1 MSLHQFFSIL
11 LARRRLAGLILFA
24 TLALALAWI
33 ALRPTYYTARAP
45 VLVDVRTDPTG
56 ASAIQGMV
64 APSFMATQIDIVRS
78 DRVAQRV
85 VEMLRID
92 KQPGEM
98 DRWQDATSGK
108 GSPQAWFARELQ
120 TDLDVKPARESN
132 IINISWKGTSPA
144 QAALVANAF
153 AQAYLD
159 TSLELKTDP
168 ARGYA
173 AWFEDQV
180 KAARQ
185 NLANA
190 QAKLSAFQERTGI
203 VSADEK
209 VVDYETARLNEL
221 SSALTVVQAQTTES
235 QGKRAAGGR
244 DTVAEVMQSPL
255 INTLRADIA
264 KLEAKVQEGGAYL
277 GANHPQM
284 QRMQAEL
291 GSLRG
296 RLASETSRITTSVDT
311 SYQVGKS
318 RERELL
324 AALGAQKARVIALN
338 KQRGELSLLQRDVE
352 SAQKAFETV
361 SASASQSRLQS
372 LTNQTNVMRLAPAV
386 EPIEASGPTK
396 KQALLVAGIAGL
408 LLAISGAVLAE
419 LMNRRVRS
427 VEDMTMI
434 AQLQV
439 LATVP
444 GTSAQSVLMPLRLP
458 STTRRLALAGR
469 RSLA

>member
-1 MSLHQFFSIL
+1 MSLYQFFSIL

-24 TLALALAWI
+24 SLALATAWI
-33 ALRPTYYTARAP
+33 LLRPTYYTARAP

-56 ASAIQGMV
+56 AAAIQGMV

-92 KQPGEM
+92 KQPGELE
-98 DRWQDATSGK
+98 RWQDATGGK

-120 TDLDVKPARESN
+120 ESLDVKPARESN

-144 QAALVANAF
+144 DAARVANAF

-173 AWFEDQV
+173 SWFEDQV

-185 NLANA
+185 NLASA
-190 QAKLSAFQERTGI
+190 QARLSAFQERTGI
-203 VSADEK
+203 VSADER
-209 VVDYETARLNEL
+209 VDYETARLSEL
-221 SSALTVVQAQTTES
+221 SSQLTTVQAQTTES

-264 KLEAKVQEGGAYL
+264 KLEGKVQEGGAYL

-291 GSLRG
+291 GALRS
-296 RLASETSRITTSVDT
+296 RLASETARITTSVDT

-338 KQRGELSLLQRDVE
+338 RQRGELSLLQRDVD

-386 EPIEASGPTK
+386 EPMEASGPGK
-396 KQALLVAGIAGL
+396 KQVLLVAALAGM
-408 LLAISGAVLAE
+408 LLAVSGALLAE
-419 LMNRRVRS
+419 LINRRVRS
-427 VEDMTMI
+427 VEDLTMVT
-434 AQLQV
+434 QLPI
-439 LATVP
+439 LGTLP
-444 GTSAQSVLMPLRLP
+444 GTSARPVPAPLRLP
-458 STTRRLALAGR
+458 VTPRRLALAGR

>member
-1 MSLHQFFSIL
+1 MSLHQLFTILRARRFLAMMIL
-11 LARRRLAGLILFA
+11 LA

-33 ALRPTYYTARAP
+33 VVKPAHYTARAP
-45 VLVDVRTDPTG
+45 VLVDVRADPVGTP
-56 ASAIQGMV
+56 AVQALLAQ
-64 APSFMATQIDIVRS
+64 SFMATQIDIVRS

-85 VEMLRID
+85 VEMLKID
-92 KQPGEM
+92 KDPGEIE
-98 DRWQDATSGK
+98 RWRDATQGK
-108 GSPQAWFARELQ
+108 GSAQAWFARELQ
-120 TDLDVKPARESN
+120 TSLDVKPARESN
-132 IINISWKGTSPA
+132 IINISWKGKTPA
-144 QAALVANAF
+144 EAARVANAF

-173 AWFEDQV
+173 SWFEEQV

-185 NLANA
+185 NLAAA

-221 SSALTVVQAQTTES
+221 SSQLTTVQGQTNES
-235 QGKRAAGGR
+235 QGKRITGGR

-255 INTLRADIA
+255 VNGLRGDIA
-264 KLEAKVQEGGAYL
+264 KLESKVQEASAYMGAR
-277 GANHPQM
+277 HPQM

-291 GSLRG
+291 ASLRE
-296 RLASETSRITTSVDT
+296 RLATETSRITTSVDT

-318 RERELL
+318 RERELA
-324 AALGAQKARVIALN
+324 AALAAQKARVIVLN
-338 KQRGELSLLQRDVE
+338 KERGELSLLQRDVD

-372 LTNQTNVMRLAPAV
+372 LTNQTNVMRLAPAI
-386 EPIEASGPTK
+386 EPLDPSGLTA
-396 KQALLVAGIAGL
+396 KQTLLVAAVAGM
-408 LLAISGAVLAE
+408 LLAFAAALLAE

-427 VEDMTMI
+427 IEDLTMVT
-434 AQLQV
+434 QLPI
-439 LATVP
+439 LATLP
-444 GTSAQSVLMPLRLP
+444 ATRASMAMPLRLP
-458 STTRRLALAGR
+458 SPRRLALAAR
-469 RSLA
+469 RSIA

>member
-11 LARRRLAGLILFA
+11 RARRLLVGMIMLA
-24 TLALALAWI
+24 TLALAFVWI
-33 ALRPTYYTARAP
+33 VVRPTAYTARAP
-45 VLVDVRTDPTG
+45 VLVDVRTDPVGG
-56 ASAIQGMV
+56 AGGMQGLI

-85 VEMLRID
+85 VEMLGID
-92 KQPGEM
+92 KQPGEIE
-98 DRWQDATSGK
+98 RWREATEGK
-108 GSPQAWFARELQ
+108 GSPRAWFAREIQ
-120 TDLDVKPARESN
+120 SSLDVTPARESN
-132 IINISWKGTSPA
+132 IINISWKGSSPA
-144 QAALVANAF
+144 EAAQVANAF

-173 AWFEDQV
+173 VWFEDQV

-203 VSADEK
+203 VSSDER
-209 VVDYETARLNEL
+209 VDHETARLNEL
-221 SSALTVVQAQTTES
+221 SSQLTTVQGQTTES
-235 QGKRAAGGR
+235 LGKRGAGR
-244 DTVAEVMQSPL
+244 DTVAEIMQSPL
-255 INTLRADIA
+255 INNLRADIA
-264 KLEAKVQEGGAYL
+264 KLEGKVQEGAAYL

-291 GSLRG
+291 GSLRS
-296 RLASETSRITTSVDT
+296 RLASETARITTSVDT
-311 SYQVGKS
+311 SYEVGKS

-324 AALGAQKARVIALN
+324 GALTAQKARVIALN
-338 KQRGELSLLQRDVE
+338 KQRGELSLLQRDVD

-386 EPIEASGPTK
+386 EPLEASGPSA
-396 KQALLVAGIAGL
+396 KQAMLVAAAAGM
-408 LLAISGAVLAE
+408 LLAVAGALLAE
-419 LMNRRVRS
+419 LINRRVRS
-427 VEDMTMI
+427 IEDLTMVT
-434 AQLQV
+434 QLPI

-444 GTSAQSVLMPLRLP
+444 GTAVAMMPLRLP
-458 STTRRLALAGR
+458 NTPRRLALAAR
-469 RSLA
+469 RSIA

>member
-11 LARRRLAGLILFA
+11 LARRRLAGLILLA
-24 TLALALAWI
+24 TLALAVAWI

-56 ASAIQGMV
+56 ASVIQGMV

-98 DRWQDATSGK
+98 ERWRDATDGK

-132 IINISWKGTSPA
+132 IINVSWKGTSPA

-190 QAKLSAFQERTGI
+190 QAKLSAYQERTGI
-203 VSADEK
+203 VSTDER

-235 QGKRAAGGR
+235 QGKRAAGG
-244 DTVAEVMQSPL
+244 DTVVEVMQSPL

-264 KLEAKVQEGGAYL
+264 KLEAKVQEGAAYL

-386 EPIEASGPTK
+386 EPMEASGPTK
-396 KQALLVAGIAGL
+396 KQALLIAGIAGM
-408 LLAISGAVLAE
+408 LLAVAGAVLAE

-427 VEDMTMI
+427 VEDMAMI
-434 AQLQV
+434 TQLPI
-439 LATVP
+439 LATIP
-444 GTSAQSVLMPLRLP
+444 GTSADSVLVPLRLP
-458 STTRRLALAGR
+458 LASRRLALADR

>member
-1 MSLHQFFSIL
+1 MSLHQFLSIL
-11 LARRRLAGLILFA
+11 RARRFLAGMIMLA
-24 TLALALAWI
+24 TLVLALGYVL
-33 ALRPTYYTARAP
+33 LRPTYYTARAP

-56 ASAIQGMV
+56 AAAVQGSIW
-64 APSFMATQIDIVRS
+64 PSFMATQIDIVRS

-85 VEMLRID
+85 VEILRLD
-92 KQPGEM
+92 KQPEEVQ
-98 DRWQDATSGK
+98 RWRDATGGK
-108 GSPQAWFARELQ
+108 GSLQAWLARQLQ
-120 TDLDVKPARESN
+120 EALDVKPARESN
-132 IINISWKGTSPA
+132 IINISWKGATPA
-144 QAALVANAF
+144 EAARVANAF

-173 AWFEDQV
+173 SWFEDQV
-180 KAARQ
+180 RTARQ
-185 NLANA
+185 NLAAA
-190 QAKLSAFQERTGI
+190 QAKLSSFQERTGI
-203 VSADEK
+203 ISTDER

-221 SSALTVVQAQTTES
+221 SSQLTTVQAQTTES
-235 QGKRAAGGR
+235 QGKRGAGR

-255 INTLRADIA
+255 INGLRSDIA
-264 KLEAKVQEGGAYL
+264 RLEGKVQEGAAYL
-277 GANHPQM
+277 GASHPQM

-291 GSLRG
+291 SALRA
-296 RLASETSRITTSVDT
+296 RLASETSRINTSVDT

-324 AALGAQKARVIALN
+324 AALNAQKARVIALN

-352 SAQKAFETV
+352 AAQKAFETV

-386 EPIEASGPTK
+386 EPIDASGVRK
-396 KQALLVAGIAGL
+396 MHALLLAAAAGL
-408 LLAISGAVLAE
+408 LLAIAGALLAE
-419 LMNRRVRS
+419 LINRRVRS
-427 VEDMTMI
+427 VEDLGMI
-434 AQLQV
+434 TQLPI

-444 GTSAQSVLMPLRLP
+444 GANRSVLRPLRLTGT
-458 STTRRLALAGR
+458 SRRLALAGR

>member
-98 DRWQDATSGK
+98 DRWRDATKGK

-434 AQLQV
+434 AQLPV

>member
-11 LARRRLAGLILFA
+11 LARRRLAGLILLA
-24 TLALALAWI
+24 TLALAVVWI
-33 ALRPTYYTARAP
+33 VLRPTYYTARAP

-92 KQPGEM
+92 KEPAEM
-98 DRWQDATSGK
+98 ERWRDATDGK

-120 TDLDVKPARESN
+120 EGLDVKPARESN
-132 IINISWKGTSPA
+132 IINISYKATS
-144 QAALVANAF
+144 AADAAKVANAF

-180 KAARQ
+180 RAARQ

-190 QAKLSAFQERTGI
+190 QARLSAFQERTGI
-203 VSADEK
+203 VSADER
-209 VVDYETARLNEL
+209 VDHETARLNEL
-221 SSALTVVQAQTTES
+221 SSQLTVVQAQTTES
-235 QGKRAAGGR
+235 QGKRSAGGR

-264 KLEAKVQEGGAYL
+264 KLEGKVQEGAAYL
-277 GANHPQM
+277 GTKHPQM

-291 GSLRG
+291 GALRS

-324 AALGAQKARVIALN
+324 AALAAQKARVIALN
-338 KQRGELSLLQRDVE
+338 KNRGELSLLQRDVD

-386 EPIEASGPTK
+386 EPTNASGPSK
-396 KQALLVAGIAGL
+396 KQALLVAAIAGML
-408 LLAISGAVLAE
+408 LGVAGALLAE
-419 LMNRRVRS
+419 LINRRVRS
-427 VEDMTMI
+427 VEDLSMI
-434 AQLQV
+434 TQLPI

-444 GTSAQSVLMPLRLP
+444 GTTARTVLVPLRLP
-458 STTRRLALAGR
+458 SASRRLALTGR

>member
-11 LARRRLAGLILFA
+11 FARRFLAAMIMLS

-33 ALRPTYYTARAP
+33 VLRPTHYTARAP

-56 ASAIQGMV
+56 ASALQGMI
-64 APSFMATQIDIVRS
+64 APSFMATQIDIVKS

-85 VEMLRID
+85 VEMLRVD
-92 KQPGEM
+92 KQPDEIQ
-98 DRWQDATSGK
+98 RWRDATQGK
-108 GSPQAWFARELQ
+108 GSPQAWFAHELQ
-120 TDLDVKPARESN
+120 ADLDVKPARESN
-132 IINISWKGTSPA
+132 IINISWKGRTAA
-144 QAALVANAF
+144 QAARVANAF

-173 AWFEDQV
+173 VWFEEQV

-190 QAKLSAFQERTGI
+190 QSKLSAFQERTGI
-203 VSADEK
+203 VSSDEK
-209 VVDYETARLNEL
+209 VDYETARLNEL
-221 SSALTVVQAQTTES
+221 SSQLTTVQGQTTES
-235 QGKRAAGGR
+235 HGKRNAGR

-255 INTLRADIA
+255 INGLRADIA
-264 KLEAKVQEGGAYL
+264 RLEAKVHEGGAYL

-291 GSLRG
+291 GALRS

-311 SYQVGKS
+311 SYEVGKS
-318 RERELL
+318 RERELF
-324 AALGAQKARVIALN
+324 AAVTAQKARVIALN
-338 KQRGELSLLQRDVE
+338 KQRGELGLLQRDVD

-372 LTNQTNVMRLAPAV
+372 LTNQTNVMRLAPAI
-386 EPIEASGPTK
+386 EPLEASGPSG
-396 KQALLVAGIAGL
+396 KQALLVAAAAGM
-408 LLAISGAVLAE
+408 LLAVAGALLAE
-419 LMNRRVRS
+419 LVNRRVRT
-427 VEDMTMI
+427 VEDLTTI
-434 AQLQV
+434 TQLPL

-444 GTSAQSVLMPLRLP
+444 GDSSVMLPLRLP
-458 STTRRLALAGR
+458 GASRPLALAAR
-469 RSLA
+469 RSAA

>member
-11 LARRRLAGLILFA
+11 RARRFLAGMILLA
-24 TLALALAWI
+24 TLALALAWVVV
-33 ALRPTYYTARAP
+33 RPTHYTARAP
-45 VLVDVRTDPTG
+45 VLVDVRTDPVAG
-56 ASAIQGMV
+56 SGVQGLI

-85 VEMLRID
+85 VEMLKID
-92 KQPGEM
+92 KDPKELE
-98 DRWQDATSGK
+98 RWRDATGGK
-108 GSPQAWFARELQ
+108 GSAQAWFAHELQ
-120 TDLDVKPARESN
+120 TGLEVKPARESN
-132 IINISWKGTSPA
+132 IINVSWKGRT
-144 QAALVANAF
+144 AADAARVANAF

-173 AWFEDQV
+173 VWFEDQV

-190 QAKLSAFQERTGI
+190 QAKLSSFQARTGI
-203 VSADEK
+203 VSADERA
-209 VVDYETARLNEL
+209 DYETARLNDL
-221 SSALTVVQAQTTES
+221 SAQLTTVQAQTTES
-235 QGKRAAGGR
+235 SGKRAAGG
-244 DTVAEVMQSPL
+244 TVADIMQSPL
-255 INTLRADIA
+255 INGLRGDIA
-264 KLEAKVQEGGAYL
+264 KLESKVQEGSAYL

-291 GSLRG
+291 ASLRS
-296 RLASETSRITTSVDT
+296 RLATETSRITTSVDT

-324 AALGAQKARVIALN
+324 AALAAQRDKVIALN
-338 KQRGELSLLQRDVE
+338 RQRGELSLLQRDVD

-386 EPIEASGPTK
+386 EPVDPSGPTAT
-396 KQALLVAGIAGL
+396 QALLIAAVAGM
-408 LLAISGAVLAE
+408 LLAIAGALLAE
-419 LMNRRVRS
+419 LINRRVRS
-427 VEDMTMI
+427 LEDLTLVT
-434 AQLQV
+434 QLPI
-439 LATVP
+439 LASIP
-444 GTSAQSVLMPLRLP
+444 GNAAAVMPVQLRLP
-458 STTRRLALAGR
+458 SPRRLALAGQ
-469 RSLA
+469 RSVA

>member
-11 LARRRLAGLILFA
+11 FARRRLAGVILFT
-24 TLALALAWI
+24 TLALALTWI
-33 ALRPTYYTARAP
+33 VVRPTYYTARAP

-56 ASAIQGMV
+56 AAAIQGMV

-98 DRWQDATSGK
+98 DRWREATRGK

-120 TDLDVKPARESN
+120 EDLDVKPARESN
-132 IINISWKGTSPA
+132 IINISFKGTSPA
-144 QAALVANAF
+144 EAARIANAF

-185 NLANA
+185 KLAAA
-190 QAKLSAFQERTGI
+190 QAKLSVFQERTGI
-203 VSADEK
+203 VSADER
-209 VVDYETARLNEL
+209 VDYETARLNEL
-221 SSALTVVQAQTTES
+221 SSALTEVQAQTTEA

-255 INTLRADIA
+255 INALRGDIA
-264 KLEAKVQEGGAYL
+264 KLEGKVQEGGAYL

-284 QRMQAEL
+284 QRMRAEL
-291 GSLRG
+291 NALRS

-311 SYQVGKS
+311 SYRVGKS

-338 KQRGELSLLQRDVE
+338 KHRGELSLLQRDVE

-386 EPIEASGPTK
+386 EPLEASGPTT
-396 KQALLVAGIAGL
+396 KQALLVAGMAGL
-408 LLAISGAVLAE
+408 LLAMAGALLAE
-419 LMNRRVRS
+419 LLNRRVRS
-427 VEDMTMI
+427 VEDLTMVT
-434 AQLQV
+434 QV
-439 LATVP
+439 PILATVT
-444 GTSAQSVLMPLRLP
+444 GNAAETILMPSRLP
-458 STTRRLALAGR
+458 WAPRRLALAGR

>member
-11 LARRRLAGLILFA
+11 RARRFLAGMILLA

-33 ALRPTYYTARAP
+33 VVRPTHYTARAP
-45 VLVDVRTDPTG
+45 VLVDVRTDPVAG
-56 ASAIQGMV
+56 SSVQGLI

-78 DRVAQRV
+78 ERVAQRV
-85 VEMLRID
+85 VEMLKID
-92 KQPGEM
+92 KDPKELE
-98 DRWQDATSGK
+98 RWRDATGGK
-108 GSPQAWFARELQ
+108 GSAQAWFAHELQ
-120 TDLDVKPARESN
+120 TGLEVKPARESN
-132 IINISWKGTSPA
+132 IINVSWKGRS
-144 QAALVANAF
+144 AAEAARVANAF

-173 AWFEDQV
+173 VWFEDQV

-203 VSADEK
+203 VSSDERA
-209 VVDYETARLNEL
+209 DYETARLNDL
-221 SSALTVVQAQTTES
+221 SAQLTTVQAQTTES
-235 QGKRAAGGR
+235 SGKRSAGG
-244 DTVAEVMQSPL
+244 TVADIMQSPL
-255 INTLRADIA
+255 INGLRGDIA
-264 KLEAKVQEGGAYL
+264 KLESKVQEGSAYL

-291 GSLRG
+291 ASLRS
-296 RLASETSRITTSVDT
+296 RLATETSRITTSVDT
-311 SYQVGKS
+311 SYQVGKT

-324 AALGAQKARVIALN
+324 AALAAQKAKVIALN
-338 KQRGELSLLQRDVE
+338 KERGQLSLLQRDVD

-386 EPIEASGPTK
+386 EPLEASGPTAM
-396 KQALLVAGIAGL
+396 QALMIAAVAGL
-408 LLAISGAVLAE
+408 LLAIASALLAE
-419 LMNRRVRS
+419 LINRRVRS
-427 VEDMTMI
+427 LEDLTMI
-434 AQLQV
+434 TQLPI
-439 LATVP
+439 LATIP
-444 GTSAQSVLMPLRLP
+444 GNAAAVMPVQLRLP
-458 STTRRLALAGR
+458 SPRRLALA
-469 RSLA
+469 RSMP